1 MTPIWNSKIKQFQH
15 SLRQVPAGA
24 GLLCAVGLSDTE
36 GVSQSR
42 DAGLQV
48 ELRGLGQERLLPKV
62 VQVEQ
67 GGTSLHLGLHQSGW
81 GDLWGNKYKIR
92 DLDIHAQGWKYT
104 IQDSWLPTNHIA
116 IHFVN
121 QVTLNDKSQQQWWKQ
136 AVSVQFYKSDR

>member
-1 MTPIWNSKIKQFQH
+1 MLQCTLGALMNTSIPLQYYY

-92 DLDIHAQGWKYT
+92 DLDIHAQG
-104 IQDSWLPTNHIA
+104 
-116 IHFVN
+116 
-121 QVTLNDKSQQQWWKQ
+121 
-136 AVSVQFYKSDR
+136 